1 MTDDGAVENN
11 VYLDMSSARS
21 VMQDATAEEVV
32 NHSEV
37 VIKVDEMEEQYEYE
51 SLNEVFMLSD
61 EQLTGGIQTASTAIK
76 VNNHTNIERPDTS
89 PTDSSG
95 TRTRRYVRKA
105 RGDSSSDAI
114 ISRASNP
121 DVTDGGYLTVSEFN
135 IHTNQSRES
144 GTTSLSNTMSPP
156 LPARRTPK
164 GYTRQRSVS
173 SSLVRVIDESFSES
187 RPRRERLRSLSP
199 RPTRFGRYFGE
210 ETSIITSK
218 RVCVKGVNEGVDL
231 DIVKEFFEDL
241 IRFKASDISRCDTT
255 NDITIE
261 FQTVEGAQSVLEKAR
276 SEKLR
281 LYVSNTYL
289 TVEPCPEKD
298 KKCLLVNGID
308 GSATHADI
316 AEYLHEHCDIAT
328 DKIQS
333 LQFGTKE
340 GAAVIQ
346 FYSPRPDIETFRKR
360 LSKRPFRGKMLRFEE
375 VDQCRSIIVQ
385 HKDPSLLE
393 ADIVRYFSK
402 TGLSSGGQIDA
413 VQIYL
418 PLNAYVVVFRSTE
431 VVQRVLSQNPHTLL
445 ATTLIVEPFYS
456 SLQASSINEITTPEP
471 LIFNDLDRYIVR
483 FVKNSEEYRKEM
495 ESKMATFNGK
505 VVWPCK
511 LNSDGRQ
518 KGEKHLKVIC
528 TIDLRKRPNK
538 SLKTKLKNWQHN
550 CSGKVKHFFQEFEK
564 TRKILVADQVW
575 KTLHQYIDTMD
586 DPKGKYRAVFRNED
600 FSSLR
605 IVGKKEL
612 TKDLYG
618 IISSKV
624 DELEKDFVAA
634 QKTNCLQ
641 KFVQLSSNEMS
652 LLRYSRAL
660 EEIEKEM
667 PTVVIKPLD
676 PPDGLEIMGRLDSIE
691 QVVDKIQYSLNS
703 YSKEVLNIT
712 KHGITGKTLDLLKTY
727 ETEAYI
733 ANLFDKKIGGKSK
746 ACYGVNIDNN
756 VEVCATDEES
766 LTEAIRII
774 RDSIK
779 EKELKSLTLRHRA
792 VLCGHDG
799 DILFTSIQKKH
810 MGLFLSYKGQDDSIS
825 FVTIRP
831 IIEEVEEMISLCI
844 DNHEIISEFIEVGSG
859 RLAYLLTY
867 KANEMENIEDEY
879 RPKGVEI
886 KVVEGMRSGFSINGE
901 KQYCREIGWRLQL
914 MIDIIV
920 ERSLELN
927 WDGFDECLKGN
938 QGSGV
943 QSKISVIGLENKCV
957 VKISPTERHRRTN
970 VRASLIDTKLCTTIG
985 SQGESLYLVAGDITD
1000 LEADVIVI
1008 PSYSSLELSGG
1019 IGRTVGAKGGFVI
1032 QKECCDIIKSKNGQV
1047 SPGDVFATTGGSFSV
1062 KHLLHAVTP
1071 YNDALEKDA
1080 DMILASLV
1088 DQCISKASALGDK
1101 SIAFPLIG
1109 TGQFNFSLDKVAEVL
1124 LTTIMT
1130 YFKEEHDTV
1139 LERVYICDLDEE
1151 KLKNVILQFKRLS
1164 ECEENDELGE
1174 NSTNR
1179 RSGKSL
1185 KFDVTMEPL
1194 AELQA
1199 DVFVNA
1205 TTRDMNLRIGALG
1218 KAILDAAGD
1227 EVLDDIKRA
1236 YPDGVRYG
1244 EVAISNT
1251 GRMKDR
1257 VKAFFHGQIPVWG
1270 PNHGFSE
1277 IVLSKFVTECLLEAN
1292 RRSYRS
1298 IAFPA
1303 LGCGKRGYPPD
1314 VVVTTMLRAI
1324 NEFARQNPGTTVDLV
1339 KFVVSSKD
1347 LGLFEMFNDFV
1358 SGNKNMEARS
1368 FVSENFSC
1376 SCSINDF
1383 LLQRSSQQIQ
1393 IGPVSFKLTL
1403 GNITMEGTHAIVNST
1418 NVALDLNLGLVSS
1431 MILLTAGKVIQL
1443 ECNTEE
1449 KKKQAQENKIVTT
1462 GPGRLLC
1469 KKIIHLV
1476 AGENIQQW
1484 RKCVKRCLQTAEA
1497 ENLPTVSF
1505 PAIGTGRCGQ
1515 SAPDMANVLA
1525 TTVKKYVES
1534 NEYRGILR
1542 AIRVVIFNQE
1552 MLNEFKTTTNKR
1564 LSGVQRGSWIPKFF
1578 VKNESPAIEPD
1589 VKFHIFAETK
1599 KDAERVIQELHSL
1612 KTEEKI
1618 SFPSSVIN
1626 RLTESQEHALQNIA
1640 KHRRTVMVDIDRT
1653 DGCIAVTGFGS
1664 GVAQTRQEIE
1674 RYLAKHSNVALPD
1687 HWKMNVSDSPKQVE
1701 LQKNDPDYRMAHS
1714 RCRKTLPSGTIVKI
1728 ERIQN
1733 PLLYI
1738 QFEERRIICES
1749 QTKSLWYG
1757 GGSPEDASY
1766 ISKHGF
1772 DRLCEKGFTKQ
1783 VRTAYD
1789 EFCSQDLTGVK
1800 VLILVD
1806 VLVSDGSA
1814 SDEDLFR
1821 ITESNQAYPK
1831 FAVSF
1836 KQSF

>member
-144 GTTSLSNTMSPP
+144 GTTSLSS
-156 LPARRTPK
+156 
-164 GYTRQRSVS
+164 
-173 SSLVRVIDESFSES
+173 
-187 RPRRERLRSLSP
+187 
-199 RPTRFGRYFGE
+199 
-210 ETSIITSK
+210 
-218 RVCVKGVNEGVDL
+218 VNEGVDL

-261 FQTVEGAQSVLEKAR
+261 FQTVE
-276 SEKLR
+276 
-281 LYVSNTYL
+281 
-289 TVEPCPEKD
+289 EPCPEKD

-564 TRKILVADQVW
+564 TRKILVADQ
-575 KTLHQYIDTMD
+575 
-586 DPKGKYRAVFRNED
+586 
-600 FSSLR
+600 
-605 IVGKKEL
+605 
-612 TKDLYG
+612 
-618 IISSKV
+618 
-624 DELEKDFVAA
+624 
-634 QKTNCLQ
+634 
-641 KFVQLSSNEMS
+641 
-652 LLRYSRAL
+652 
-660 EEIEKEM
+660 
-667 PTVVIKPLD
+667 
-676 PPDGLEIMGRLDSIE
+676 GRLDSIE

-1151 KLKNVILQFKRLS
+1151 KLKN
-1164 ECEENDELGE
+1164 
-1174 NSTNR
+1174 
-1179 RSGKSL
+1179 
-1185 KFDVTMEPL
+1185 
-1194 AELQA
+1194 A

-1347 LGLFEMFNDFV
+1347 LGLFE
-1358 SGNKNMEARS
+1358 
-1368 FVSENFSC
+1368 
-1376 SCSINDF
+1376 
-1383 LLQRSSQQIQ
+1383 
-1393 IGPVSFKLTL
+1393 LTL

-1772 DRLCEKGFTKQ
+1772 DRLCEKVFIKFDG
-1783 VRTAYD
+1783 
-1789 EFCSQDLTGVK
+1789 
-1800 VLILVD
+1800 IL
-1806 VLVSDGSA
+1806 
-1814 SDEDLFR
+1814 
-1821 ITESNQAYPK
+1821 
-1831 FAVSF
+1831 
-1836 KQSF
+1836 